1 MWLCY
6 KLNDEKTQIVNKIR
20 YNTKEKNYQNYFIE
34 NVYMKKDQNILW
46 KYSLELVFQI
56 LEVNYDIYYKC
67 SS

>member
-56 LEVNYDIYYKC
+56 LEVNDDIYYKC